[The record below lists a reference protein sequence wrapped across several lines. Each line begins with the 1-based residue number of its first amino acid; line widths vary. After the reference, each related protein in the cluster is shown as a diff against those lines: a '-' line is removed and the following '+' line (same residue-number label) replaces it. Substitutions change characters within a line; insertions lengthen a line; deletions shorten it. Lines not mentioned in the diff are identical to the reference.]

1 MLTTR
6 SNRAFRNRS
15 VGYAVSAMVLPWA
28 MRSLMACTCA
38 WLDLSAAG
46 LLAES
51 AQVAQAVQQALAAAG
66 FCWLLVGL

>member
-1 MLTTR
+1 
-6 SNRAFRNRS
+6 
-15 VGYAVSAMVLPWA
+15 
-28 MRSLMACTCA
+28 MACTCA